1 MVMVA
6 ADQPPAP
13 AVETVVVNAARLPIS
28 LSDAAFS
35 IVNVNPTAIQ
45 SLPRLDRAL
54 ETSPGLSLFRRG
66 SSAGA
71 NPTTQGVSLRS
82 IGPTA
87 AGRALVTV
95 DGVPQNDPFGNWVI
109 WTSLP
114 TDAISQ
120 VSIVRGAGSGPYGA
134 GALTGVIA
142 MDERSKIE
150 GGNFTLGFE
159 GSDLGQRKG
168 AASGGGAVTD
178 KLQMFAAG
186 QTEQGDSWIPV
197 REGRGS
203 ADTPLTLRD
212 SSATGKAVY
221 DLGFAALTAEGGGYT
236 EARDSGTKFAA
247 SSSNGTDA
255 AVTLAAQPDATH
267 LGWRLQ
273 TWVRQ
278 SNLANSSAAISN
290 NRNTATLSN
299 SQYATPA
306 TGYGANAAAR
316 KLADWGSV
324 EAGVDFR
331 TTSGQESEFLTYVN
345 GAPTKK
351 RVAGGDTQQIGAY
364 AEGAW
369 RSGPWL
375 VTGGV
380 RVDQWQ
386 QTNGHRLETLIS
398 TGAVTLN
405 PTIANKSGTL
415 PTARAGVRYDL
426 GMGYYL
432 RAAGYEGFR
441 APSLNELYRP
451 FRVGNNVTEANEN
464 LKPEKLYGIEGAI
477 GHDQGQLTW
486 DVTGF
491 LNQLRDPIAN
501 VTLGQGPGTFPR
513 AGVVP
518 AGGLFIQRRNLDA
531 INATGVEADA
541 KFRPFD
547 PLTLE
552 LAGDY
557 TDAKVEGGAQ
567 SPQLT
572 GKRPAQTPRL
582 TATAAAEW
590 NPVKDVMFTAFV
602 RYEDIRYADDQNTLV
617 LPPGALVS
625 LRVDW
630 QALPNWGLFLAV
642 DNLTDTALAT
652 DQTADHIRVYDEPR
666 VFRFGFR
673 IRG

>member
-6 ADQPPAP
+6 AQPPV
-13 AVETVVVNAARLPIS
+13 VETVVVNAARLPTS
-28 LSDAAFS
+28 LADAAFS
-35 IVNVNPTAIQ
+35 IVNVDPNALQT
-45 SLPRLDRAL
+45 LPRLDRAL

-109 WTSLP
+109 WTSIP
-114 TDAISQ
+114 TDAIRQ
-120 VSIVRGAGSGPYGA
+120 VSIVRGAGAGPYGA

-142 MDERSKIE
+142 MDQRSQVD
-150 GGNFTLGFE
+150 GGHFTLGFE

-168 AASGGGAVTD
+168 TASGSTAVGD
-178 KLQMFAAG
+178 KLQLFAAG

-197 REGRGS
+197 RQGRGA
-203 ADTPLTLRD
+203 ADAPLNLRD
-212 SSATGKAVY
+212 YSATGKAVL
-221 DLGFAALTAEGGGYT
+221 DLGFAALTAEGGGYS
-236 EARDSGTKFAA
+236 ESRDSGTLFAK
-247 SSSNGTDA
+247 SSSNGDHA

-273 TWVRQ
+273 TWVRE
-278 SNLANSSAAISN
+278 SNLSNSSAAISN

-306 TGYGANAAAR
+306 AGWGANAAVR
-316 KLADWGSV
+316 KLADWGSI

-331 TTSGQESEFLTYVN
+331 ATGGQESEFLTYVA
-345 GAPTKK
+345 GQPTKK
-351 RVAGGDTQQIGAY
+351 RVAGGDTQQVGGY
-364 AEGAW
+364 LEGAW

-375 VTGGV
+375 VTGGM

-386 QTNGHRLETLIS
+386 QTNGHRLETTIA

-405 PTIANKSGTL
+405 PAIANKSGAL
-415 PTARAGVRYDL
+415 PTARGGVRYDI
-426 GMGYYL
+426 GQGYYV

-451 FRVGNNVTEANEN
+451 FRVANNVTEANEN
-464 LKPEKLYGIEGAI
+464 LKPEKLYGAEIAVGR
-477 GHDQGQLTW
+477 DQGALTW
-486 DVTGF
+486 SATAFV
-491 LNQLRDPIAN
+491 NQLRDPIAN
-501 VTLGQGPGTFPR
+501 VTLGQGPGSFPR
-513 AGVVP
+513 AGFVP
-518 AGGLFIQRRNLDA
+518 AGGLFVRRQNLDA
-531 INATGVEADA
+531 INATGVEAEA
-541 KFRPFD
+541 QYKPI
-547 PLTLE
+547 PALTLQ

-557 TDAKVEGGAQ
+557 TDARVQGGAL
-567 SPQLT
+567 SPNLT
-572 GKRPAQTPRL
+572 GKRPAETPRL

-590 NPVKDVMFTAFV
+590 MVVKDVVFTANV
-602 RYEDIRYADDQNTLV
+602 RYEDVRYADDQNTLV

-625 LRVDW
+625 LRLDW
-630 QALPNWGLFLAV
+630 QATANWGVFLGV

-652 DQTADHIRVYDEPR
+652 DQTADRVHVYDEPR

>member
-1 MVMVA
+1 MVMVV
-6 ADQPPAP
+6 ADLPPV
-13 AVETVVVNAARLPIS
+13 VETVTVNATRLPTS
-28 LSDAAFS
+28 LADAAFS
-35 IVNVNPTAIQ
+35 IVNINPNAIDT
-45 SLPRLDRAL
+45 LPRLDRAL

-87 AGRALVTV
+87 AGRALVTI

-109 WTSLP
+109 WTSIP
-114 TDAISQ
+114 TDSIGQ

-142 MDERSKIE
+142 MDERTKVD
-150 GGNFTLGFE
+150 GGGHFTLAFD
-159 GSDLGQRKG
+159 GSDLGQRAG
-168 AASGGGAVTD
+168 SASGSANITD
-178 KLQMFAAG
+178 KIQVFAAG

-197 REGRGS
+197 REGRGA

-212 SSATGKAVY
+212 SSATGKAVF
-221 DLGFAALTAEGGGYT
+221 DLGFAALTAEGGGYS
-236 EARDSGTKFAA
+236 EERDSGTLYAQSA
-247 SSSNGTDA
+247 SHGDDA

-273 TWVRQ
+273 TWMRQ
-278 SNLANSSAAISN
+278 SDLANSSAAISN

-306 TGYGANAAAR
+306 TGWGANAAVR
-316 KLADWGSV
+316 KLADWGSL
-324 EAGVDFR
+324 EAGLDFR
-331 TTSGQESEFLTYVN
+331 ATSGQESEYLTYVN
-345 GAPTKK
+345 GSPTKK
-351 RVAGGDTQQIGAY
+351 RVAGGDTQQIGGY
-364 AEGAW
+364 VEGAW

-386 QTNGHRLETLIS
+386 QTDGHRVETLLS

-405 PTIANKSGTL
+405 PAIANKSGVL
-415 PTARAGVRYDL
+415 PTARGGARYDF
-426 GMGYYL
+426 GHGFYA

-464 LKPEKLYGIEGAI
+464 LKPEKLYGIEGAV
-477 GHDQGQLTW
+477 GQDQGPVSW
-486 DVTGF
+486 SVTGF
-491 LNQLRDPIAN
+491 VNQLKDPIAN
-501 VTLGQGPGTFPR
+501 VTLGVGPGAFPR

-518 AGGLFIQRRNLDA
+518 AGGFFIQRQNVQA

-541 KFRPFD
+541 RYKPLD
-547 PLTLE
+547 TLTLE

-557 TDAKVEGGAQ
+557 TDATVDGGAAA
-567 SPQLT
+567 PQLT
-572 GKRPAQTPRL
+572 GKRPAETPRL

-590 NPVKDVMFTAFV
+590 TVVRDVVFTANV

-625 LRVDW
+625 LRLDW
-630 QALPNWGLFLAV
+630 QATRNWGLYLAV

-652 DQTADHIRVYDEPR
+652 DQTPDHIHVYDEPR
-666 VFRFGFR
+666 VFRFGFK

>member
-1 MVMVA
+1 MAV
-6 ADQPPAP
+6 DQPP
-13 AVETVVVNAARLPIS
+13 AVETVVVNAARLPTS
-28 LSDAAFS
+28 LADAAFS
-35 IVNVNPTAIQ
+35 IINLDPNAIQ
-45 SLPRLDRAL
+45 TLPRLDRAL
-54 ETSPGLSLFRRG
+54 ESSPGLSLFRRG

-109 WTSLP
+109 WTSIP
-114 TDAISQ
+114 TEAIQS
-120 VSIVRGAGSGPYGA
+120 VSIVRGAGAGPYGA

-142 MDERSKIE
+142 MDERASV
-150 GGNFTLGFE
+150 GGDDHLTLSAE
-159 GSDLGQRKG
+159 GSDLGTRRG
-168 AASGGGAVTD
+168 SVSGSTIAFD
-178 KLQMFAAG
+178 KVQLFAAG
-186 QTEQGDSWIPV
+186 TTEQGDSWIPV

-203 ADTPLTLRD
+203 ADMPLTLRD
-212 SSATGKAVY
+212 SSATGKAVV
-221 DLGFAALTAEGGGYT
+221 DLGFAKLTAEGGGYT
-236 EARDSGTKFAA
+236 EARDSGTLFAKSA
-247 SSSNGTDA
+247 SHGDDA
-255 AVTLAAQPDATH
+255 AVTLAAQPDTAH

-278 SNLANSSAAISN
+278 SDLYNTAAAISN

-299 SQYATPA
+299 AEYSTPA
-306 TGYGANAAAR
+306 TGYGANAAVR
-316 KLADWGSV
+316 KMADWGSLEV
-324 EAGVDFR
+324 GVDFR
-331 TTSGQESEFLTYVN
+331 ATSGQESEFLTYVGGN
-345 GAPTKK
+345 PTKQ
-351 RVAGGDTQQIGAY
+351 RNAGGDTQQIGGY

-375 VTGGV
+375 ITGGV
-380 RVDQWQ
+380 RADQWQ
-386 QTNGHRLETLIS
+386 QTNGHRLETLIA

-405 PTIANKSGTL
+405 PVIANRSGVL
-415 PTARAGVRYDL
+415 PSMRGGVRYDL
-426 GMGYYL
+426 GQGLYV

-464 LKPEKLYGIEGAI
+464 LKPERLYGAEVAVG
-477 GHDQGQLTW
+477 GDQGALNW
-486 DVTGF
+486 SATGF
-491 LNQLRDPIAN
+491 VNQLRDPIAN
-501 VTLGQGPGTFPR
+501 VTLGVGPGSFPR

-518 AGGLFIQRRNLDA
+518 AGGLFIQRQNLDA

-541 KFRPFD
+541 QYKLARM
-547 PLTLE
+547 LTLR
-552 LAGDY
+552 LSGDF
-557 TDAKVEGGAQ
+557 TDAKVSGGAL

-572 GKRPAQTPRL
+572 GKHPAETPRL

-590 NPVKDVMFTAFV
+590 TVVKDLTITGNV

-625 LRVDW
+625 LRLDW
-630 QALPNWGLFLAV
+630 QATHNWGVFLGV
-642 DNLTDTALAT
+642 DNLTNTALAT
-652 DQTADHIRVYDEPR
+652 DQTADHIHVYDEPR

-673 IRG
+673 FRG

>member
-1 MVMVA
+1 MVMV
-6 ADQPPAP
+6 ADQPPA
-13 AVETVVVNAARLPIS
+13 AVETVTVNAARLPTS
-28 LSDAAFS
+28 LADAAFS
-35 IVNVNPTAIQ
+35 IVNINPNAIET
-45 SLPRLDRAL
+45 LPRLDRAL

-87 AGRALVTV
+87 AGRALVTI

-109 WTSLP
+109 WTSIP
-114 TDAISQ
+114 ADAIRQ
-120 VSIVRGAGSGPYGA
+120 ASIVRGAGAGPYGA

-142 MDERSKIE
+142 MDERAQVD
-150 GGNFTLGFE
+150 GGHFTLGFN
-159 GSDLGQRKG
+159 GSDLGQRQG
-168 AASGGGAVTD
+168 EASGSAVVAD
-178 KLQMFAAG
+178 KVQLFAAG

-197 REGRGS
+197 REGRGA

-212 SSATGKAVY
+212 SSATGKAVM

-236 EARDSGTKFAA
+236 EARDSGTLYAKSA
-247 SSSNGTDA
+247 SHGDDA

-273 TWVRQ
+273 TWMRQ
-278 SNLANSSAAISN
+278 SDLANTSAAISN

-299 SQYATPA
+299 NEYSTPA
-306 TGYGANAAAR
+306 AVWGANAAVR

-324 EAGVDFR
+324 EAGADFR
-331 TTSGQESEFLTYVN
+331 TTSGQESEYLTYVN

-351 RVAGGDTQQIGAY
+351 RVAGGDTQQIGGY
-364 AEGAW
+364 VEGAW

-375 VTGGV
+375 VTGGA

-386 QTNGHRLETLIS
+386 QTNGHRIETLLA

-405 PTIANKSGTL
+405 PTIANKSGAL
-415 PTARAGVRYDL
+415 PTARGGVRYDF
-426 GMGYYL
+426 GQGFYA

-464 LKPEKLYGIEGAI
+464 LKPEKLYGIEAAVG
-477 GHDQGQLTW
+477 GDQGMLSW
-486 DVTGF
+486 SVTGF

-501 VTLGQGPGTFPR
+501 VTLGTGPGTFPR
-513 AGVVP
+513 AGFVP
-518 AGGLFIQRRNLDA
+518 AGGFFIQRQNVEA

-541 KFRPFD
+541 RYKPFQA
-547 PLTLE
+547 LTLE

-557 TDAKVEGGAQ
+557 TDATVDGGA
-567 SPQLT
+567 SAPQLT

-590 NPVKDVMFTAFV
+590 TVVRDVVFSANV

-625 LRVDW
+625 LHLDW
-630 QALPNWGLFLAV
+630 QAMPNLGVFLAV

-666 VFRFGFR
+666 VFRFGFK

>member
-1 MVMVA
+1 MVMV
-6 ADQPPAP
+6 ADQPPA
-13 AVETVVVNAARLPIS
+13 VETVTVNAARLPTS
-28 LSDAAFS
+28 LADAAFS
-35 IVNVNPTAIQ
+35 IVNVDSNTIQ
-45 SLPRLDRAL
+45 TLPRLDRAL
-54 ETSPGLSLFRRG
+54 ETTPGVSLFRRG

-87 AGRALVTV
+87 AGRALVTI

-109 WTSLP
+109 WTSIP
-114 TDAISQ
+114 VDAIRQ
-120 VSIVRGAGSGPYGA
+120 ASIVRGAGAGPYGA
-134 GALTGVIA
+134 GALTGVIDL
-142 MDERSKIE
+142 DERSKVDV
-150 GGNFTLGFE
+150 GNFTLGFE
-159 GSDLGQRKG
+159 GSDLGRRQG
-168 AASGGGAVTD
+168 TASGSATVAD
-178 KLQMFAAG
+178 KVQLFAAG

-197 REGRGS
+197 REGRGA

-212 SSATGKAVY
+212 SSATGKAVV

-236 EARDSGTKFAA
+236 EARDSGTLYAKSA
-247 SSSNGTDA
+247 SNGDDA
-255 AVTLAAQPDATH
+255 AITLAAQPDATH

-278 SNLANSSAAISN
+278 SNLANTSAAISN

-299 SQYATPA
+299 NEYATPA
-306 TGYGANAAAR
+306 TGWGANAAVR
-316 KLADWGSV
+316 KLADWGSIEV
-324 EAGVDFR
+324 GADFR
-331 TTSGQESEFLTYVN
+331 STSGQESEYLTYV
-345 GAPTKK
+345 GGLPTKK
-351 RVAGGDTQQIGAY
+351 RVAGGDTQQVGGY
-364 AEGAW
+364 VEGAW

-375 VTGGV
+375 ATGGV

-386 QTNGHRLETLIS
+386 QTDGHRLETLLS

-405 PTIANKSGTL
+405 PVIANKSGVL
-415 PTARAGVRYDL
+415 PTARGGVRYEI
-426 GMGYYL
+426 GQGFYA

-464 LKPEKLYGIEGAI
+464 LKPEKLYGIEGAV
-477 GHDQGQLTW
+477 GRDLGPVTW
-486 DVTGF
+486 SVTGF
-491 LNQLRDPIAN
+491 LNQLRDPISN
-501 VTLGQGPGTFPR
+501 VTLGRGPGTFPR

-518 AGGLFIQRRNLDA
+518 AGGLFIQRQNVEA
-531 INATGVEADA
+531 INATGVEGEARY
-541 KFRPFD
+541 KPIEMV
-547 PLTLE
+547 TLE
-552 LAGDY
+552 LAGAY
-557 TDAKVEGGAQ
+557 TDATVDGGAIA
-567 SPQLT
+567 PQLT

-582 TATAAAEW
+582 TATAAVEW
-590 NPVKDVMFTAFV
+590 TVVRDVVFNANV

-625 LRVDW
+625 LRLDW
-630 QALPNWGLFLAV
+630 QATANWGLFLGV

>member
-1 MVMVA
+1 MVMAV
-6 ADQPPAP
+6 DQPPTV
-13 AVETVVVNAARLPIS
+13 VETVTVNAARLPTS
-28 LSDAAFS
+28 LADAAFS
-35 IVNVNPTAIQ
+35 IVNVDQNAIQ
-45 SLPRLDRAL
+45 TLPRLDRAL

-109 WTSLP
+109 WTSIP

-120 VSIVRGAGSGPYGA
+120 VSVVRGAGSGPYGA

-142 MDERSKIE
+142 MDERSKVA
-150 GGNFTLGFE
+150 GDGHFTLSAE
-159 GSDLGQRKG
+159 GSDAGERRG
-168 AASGGGAVTD
+168 SASGSATVTD
-178 KLQMFAAG
+178 KVQLFAAG
-186 QTEQGDSWIPV
+186 QTEQGDRWIPV
-197 REGRGS
+197 RQGRGA
-203 ADTPLTLRD
+203 ADTPLNLRD
-212 SSATGKAVY
+212 SSAIGKAVI
-221 DLGFAALTAEGGGYT
+221 DLGFAALTAEGGGYS
-236 EARDSGTKFAA
+236 ERRDSGTLFAQSA
-247 SSSNGTDA
+247 SSGDDA

-267 LGWRLQ
+267 LGWRVQ
-273 TWVRQ
+273 GWVRQ
-278 SNLANSSAAISN
+278 SNLSNSSAAISN

-306 TGYGANAAAR
+306 TGYGANAAVR
-316 KLADWGSV
+316 KLADWGSL

-331 TTSGQESEFLTYVN
+331 ATGGQESEYLTYVN
-345 GAPTKK
+345 GFPTKK
-351 RVAGGDTQQIGAY
+351 RVAGGDTQQVGGYI
-364 AEGAW
+364 EGAW
-369 RSGPWL
+369 RAGPWL
-375 VTGGV
+375 VTGGA
-380 RVDQWQ
+380 RVDEWQ
-386 QTNGHRLETLIS
+386 QTNGHRIESLLA
-398 TGAVTLN
+398 TGAITLN
-405 PTIANKSGTL
+405 PAIANKSGAL
-415 PTARAGVRYDL
+415 PTLRGGVRYDL
-426 GMGYYL
+426 GQGFYV

-451 FRVGNNVTEANEN
+451 FRVGNNLTEANEN

-477 GHDQGQLTW
+477 GQDQGRLTW

-501 VTLGQGPGTFPR
+501 VTLGAGPGAFPR
-513 AGVVP
+513 AGFVP
-518 AGGLFIQRRNLDA
+518 AGGLFVQRQNLQA

-541 KFRPFD
+541 RYKPIE

-557 TDAKVEGGAQ
+557 TDATVDGGAL

-572 GKRPAQTPRL
+572 GKRPAETPRL

-590 NPVKDVMFTAFV
+590 TVARDVVFSASV

-617 LPPGALVS
+617 LPPGALVG
-625 LRVDW
+625 LRLDW
-630 QALPNWGLFLAV
+630 QATPNWGLYLAA
-642 DNLTDTALAT
+642 DNVTDTALAT
-652 DQTADHIRVYDEPR
+652 DQTADHIHVYDEPR

>member
-1 MVMVA
+1 MVMV
-6 ADQPPAP
+6 ADQPPA
-13 AVETVVVNAARLPIS
+13 AVETVVVNATRLPIS
-28 LSDAAFS
+28 LGDAAFS
-35 IVNVNPTAIQ
+35 IVNVDPNAIQ
-45 SLPRLDRAL
+45 TLPRLDRAL

-109 WTSLP
+109 WTAIP
-114 TDAISQ
+114 TDAIRQ
-120 VSIVRGAGSGPYGA
+120 VSIVRGAGAGPYGA

-142 MDERSKIE
+142 MDERSKVD
-150 GGNFTLGFE
+150 GGTFTAGFE
-159 GSDLGQRKG
+159 GSELGERRGTISAG
-168 AASGGGAVTD
+168 AAVTD
-178 KLQMFAAG
+178 KLQLFAAG

-197 REGRGS
+197 RQGRGA
-203 ADTPLTLRD
+203 ADVPLTLKD

-236 EARDSGTKFAA
+236 ESRGSGTLLAN
-247 SSSNGTDA
+247 SSTHGTEA

-273 TWVRQ
+273 GWVRQ
-278 SNLANSSAAISN
+278 SDLANSNSSLAV
-290 NRNTATLSN
+290 NRNTATPAN
-299 SQYATPA
+299 SEYSTPA
-306 TGYGANAAAR
+306 TGYGVNAAVR
-316 KLADWGSV
+316 KLADWGSIEV
-324 EAGVDFR
+324 GADLR
-331 TTSGQESEFLTYVN
+331 ATSGEEHELTTVVN
-345 GAPTKK
+345 GLYTKN

-364 AEGAW
+364 VEGAW

-375 VTGGV
+375 VTGGM

-386 QTNGHRLETLIS
+386 QTNGHRVETLIS

-405 PTIANKSGTL
+405 PAMANKSGVL
-415 PTARAGVRYDL
+415 PTARGGVRYDL

-451 FRVGNNVTEANEN
+451 GRVGNNVMEANEN
-464 LKPEKLYGIEGAI
+464 LKPERLYGAEGGV
-477 GHDQGQLTW
+477 GHDQGALTW
-486 DVTGF
+486 AVTGF
-491 LNQLRDPIAN
+491 VNQLRDPVAN
-501 VTLGQGPGTFPR
+501 VTLGTGPGTFGR
-513 AGVVP
+513 AGFVP
-518 AGGLFIQRRNLDA
+518 AGGLYMQRQNLQA

-541 KFRPFD
+541 RYKPFEA
-547 PLTLE
+547 LTLE

-557 TDAKVEGGAQ
+557 TDAKVDGGTL
-567 SPQLT
+567 SPQIT
-572 GKRPAQTPRL
+572 GKRPTETPRL

-590 NPVKDVMFTAFV
+590 TVVKDIVFSANV
-602 RYEDIRYADDQNTLV
+602 RYEGIRYADDQNTLV

-625 LRVDW
+625 LHLDW
-630 QALPNWGLFLAV
+630 QVLPNLGLFAAA
-642 DNLTDTALAT
+642 DNVTNTALAT
-652 DQTADHIRVYDEPR
+652 DQTATFVHVYDEPR
-666 VFRFGFR
+666 AFRFGFK
-673 IRG
+673 IKG

>member
-1 MVMVA
+1 MVMV
-6 ADQPPAP
+6 ADQPPA
-13 AVETVVVNAARLPIS
+13 VETVTVNATRLPTS
-28 LSDAAFS
+28 LADAAFS
-35 IVNVNPTAIQ
+35 IVNINPNAIET
-45 SLPRLDRAL
+45 LPRLDRAL

-87 AGRALVTV
+87 AGRALVTI

-109 WTSLP
+109 WTSIP
-114 TDAISQ
+114 TDAIRG
-120 VSIVRGAGSGPYGA
+120 VSVVRGAGAGPYGA
-134 GALTGVIA
+134 GALTGVIDL
-142 MDERSKIE
+142 DERAKVDT
-150 GGNFTLGFE
+150 GHFTLGFN
-159 GSDLGQRKG
+159 GSDLGQRQG
-168 AASGGGAVTD
+168 TASGSTQVTD
-178 KLQMFAAG
+178 KVQLFGAG

-197 REGRGS
+197 REGRGA

-212 SSATGKAVY
+212 SSATGKAVM

-236 EARDSGTKFAA
+236 EARDSGTLYAK
-247 SSSNGTDA
+247 SSSSGDDA

-273 TWVRQ
+273 TWMRQ
-278 SNLANSSAAISN
+278 SNLTNTSAAISN

-299 SQYATPA
+299 NQYATPA
-306 TGYGANAAAR
+306 AGWGANAAVR

-324 EAGVDFR
+324 EAGADFR
-331 TTSGQESEFLTYVN
+331 ATSGQESEYLTYVN
-345 GAPTKK
+345 GQPTKK
-351 RVAGGDTQQIGAY
+351 RVAGGDTQQIGGY
-364 AEGAW
+364 VEGAW

-375 VTGGV
+375 ATGGV

-386 QTNGHRLETLIS
+386 QTDGHRLETSLL
-398 TGAVTLN
+398 TGAITLN
-405 PTIANKSGTL
+405 PAIENKSGVL
-415 PTARAGVRYDL
+415 PTARGGVRYDF
-426 GMGYYL
+426 GQGFYA

-464 LKPEKLYGIEGAI
+464 LKPEKLYGIEGAV
-477 GHDQGQLTW
+477 GQDQGPITW
-486 DVTGF
+486 SVTGF

-501 VTLGQGPGTFPR
+501 VTLGTGPGTFGR
-513 AGVVP
+513 AGFVP
-518 AGGLFIQRRNLDA
+518 AGGFYIQRLNVDA

-541 KFRPFD
+541 RYKPMQS
-547 PLTLE
+547 LTLE

-557 TDAKVEGGAQ
+557 TDATVDGGARA
-567 SPQLT
+567 PQLT

-590 NPVKDVMFTAFV
+590 TVVRDVVFSANV

-625 LRVDW
+625 LHLDW
-630 QALPNWGLFLAV
+630 QALPNLGLFLAV